1 MVYILLGDGFEEIE
15 ALTQIDYLRRA
26 GIDVVSV
33 GIGKKE
39 ICGAHNI
46 VVKAD
51 IETDKAN
58 EKAEMIILPGGLL
71 GVASIEGSQKAMDL
85 IKSTLEDGRK
95 IAAICAA
102 PSIIAKIGALK
113 GKKAVCYPGFED
125 ILTQNGAEVQKDK
138 RVVTDGNITTAKAA
152 GVSEEF
158 SFELINILKTSKES
172 QQVRQAIFAR

>member
-58 EKAEMIILPGGLL
+58 EKAE
-71 GVASIEGSQKAMDL
+71 
-85 IKSTLEDGRK
+85 
-95 IAAICAA
+95 CAA
-102 PSIIAKIGALK
+102 
-113 GKKAVCYPGFED
+113 Y
-125 ILTQNGAEVQKDK
+125 
-138 RVVTDGNITTAKAA
+138 
-152 GVSEEF
+152 
-158 SFELINILKTSKES
+158 
-172 QQVRQAIFAR
+172 